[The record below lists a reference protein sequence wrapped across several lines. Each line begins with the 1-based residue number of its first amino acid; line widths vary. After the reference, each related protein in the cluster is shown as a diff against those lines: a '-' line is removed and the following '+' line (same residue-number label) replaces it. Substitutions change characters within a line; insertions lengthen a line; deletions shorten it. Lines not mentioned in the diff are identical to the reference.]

1 MLFGLICMSNPPLQI
16 DGAKVLEWAWS
27 GSEPFGVVRYTSGDI
42 AAEIFGLAICQYP
55 NSDAIYRFSCDSNW
69 ESKQDSD
76 YSSLQEAKSELPEQ
90 YTNQPVKW
98 QSHG

>member
-1 MLFGLICMSNPPLQI
+1 MLCDCIGMSNPPLQI

-55 NSDAIYRFSCDSNW
+55 NSDTIYRFCCDSNW
-69 ESKQDSD
+69 ESEQDSD
-76 YSSLQEAKSELPEQ
+76 YSSVQEAKSELPEQ

-98 QSHG
+98 QVYE